1 MSPAKPFNDSVER
14 SHEEYKEY
22 KHLKVSSC
30 DLNPWLVKR
39 WLTASLNRDIALKSL
54 VPLHFLLFCV
64 IHIAWTE
71 LSKCKVVNSWFILN
85 YKYPSIGEIENFY
98 TGTWLLKHS
107 RKHLFLFQRFYGGH
121 RWPLKK
127 LHGEST
133 TVALNIMFC

>member
-22 KHLKVSSC
+22 QHLKVSSY

-71 LSKCKVVNSWFILN
+71 LIKCKVVNSWFILN
-85 YKYPSIGEIENFY
+85 YEHPSIGEIESF
-98 TGTWLLKHS
+98 TLG
-107 RKHLFLFQRFYGGH
+107 
-121 RWPLKK
+121 PDC
-127 LHGEST
+127 
-133 TVALNIMFC
+133 LNTPGNICFFFNDFMVVIDDH

>member
-22 KHLKVSSC
+22 QHLKVSSY
-30 DLNPWLVKR
+30 DLNPWLAKH

-85 YKYPSIGEIENFY
+85 YKYPSIGEIESF
-98 TGTWLLKHS
+98 TLGLDC
-107 RKHLFLFQRFYGGH
+107 
-121 RWPLKK
+121 
-127 LHGEST
+127 
-133 TVALNIMFC
+133 LNTPGNICFFFNDFMVVIDDH